1 MSEVELL
8 KVTVVAPRPPKSTV
22 APVNC
27 ADVAIDLSTDGGNTF
42 PTSLTA
48 ATPNDGSEMVTIPD
62 TQTTLARVRVS
73 CVGNVFFDISNTNFT
88 IAAALPA
95 PTVTSIDPTSGPFSG
110 GTSVTVTGTGF
121 VNGAVVLFGGL
132 GATSVTF
139 NSSTSLTAVTPAQG
153 SGTVSVTVFNP
164 DGQSATLSSAFLY
177 FNHTAELIFADGFE
191 SGDTGE
197 WSSTQP

>member
-1 MSEVELL
+1 MAG
-8 KVTVVAPRPPKSTV
+8 TNV

-42 PTSLTA
+42 PTSLA
-48 ATPNDGSEMVTIPD
+48 ASTPNDGSEAVTIPD
-62 TQTTLARVRVS
+62 TPTALARVRVS

-121 VNGAVVLFGGL
+121 VDGATVLFGGL

-164 DGQSATLSSAFLY
+164 DSQSGTLSSAFLY
-177 FNHTAELIFADGFE
+177 FNHSDPFIFADGFE
-191 SGDTGE
+191 SGNTDA
-197 WSSTQP
+197 WSSILP